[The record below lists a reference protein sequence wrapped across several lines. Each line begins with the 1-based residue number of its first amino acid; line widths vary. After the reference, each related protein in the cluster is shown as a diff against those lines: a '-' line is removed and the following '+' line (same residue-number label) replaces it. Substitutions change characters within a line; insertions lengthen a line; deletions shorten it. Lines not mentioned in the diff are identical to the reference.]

1 MLSFEKFV
9 ETNICFEGQI
19 WAATL
24 NELASIHFIKLQI
37 SDDVIVE
44 SSFTSKENEEVSV
57 MVLFL
62 KQGQWKGL
70 FFNLY
75 HLLVETKS

>member
-1 MLSFEKFV
+1 M
-9 ETNICFEGQI
+9 
-19 WAATL
+19 
-24 NELASIHFIKLQI
+24 QI

-70 FFNLY
+70 FFQFISSLG
-75 HLLVETKS
+75 